1 MLNVFPIFDFY
12 SSFFLHPD
20 LRNHPTGL
28 ACVEPL
34 VHAVNALRS
43 LGVKI
48 IWVYVHSF
56 NSEFLSPSLRA
67 MTQTLCLFTFF
78 CHGIRNDLIRNW
90 GLTDHEITTL
100 PPSLLRGFTKG
111 GRGGFGSILPGKFGR
126 LLMRDEYNSALYG
139 PLQPLY
145 EEGKEKGTDV
155 WIHKNRSVSQLPS
168 TRVFPHK
175 LPGYITLC
183 LHLTRYLFLMVFVI
197 CRMSGIW
204 GPQTSLDLYLQENG
218 ITSLFF
224 AGVNADQVRGTIQF
238 QGPCALPPPKRRC
251 SRNTRSCY

>member
-1 MLNVFPIFDFY
+1 MKAIVVKFEMPSPIFDLY

-28 ACVEPL
+28 ACVDPL

-56 NSEFLSPSLRA
+56 KSESLSPLRDDSDF
-67 MTQTLCLFTFF
+67 CLFAFF
-78 CHGIRNDLIRNW
+78 CHGIRKKPIRNW

-155 WIHKNRSVSQLPS
+155 WIHKNRSVSRLPS
-168 TRVFPHK
+168 TRVLPHNFP
-175 LPGYITLC
+175 G
-183 LHLTRYLFLMVFVI
+183 
-197 CRMSGIW
+197 
-204 GPQTSLDLYLQENG
+204 
-218 ITSLFF
+218 
-224 AGVNADQVRGTIQF
+224 
-238 QGPCALPPPKRRC
+238 
-251 SRNTRSCY
+251 